1 MTPIIYKLKYLRKSH
16 KKPDTYTS
24 NAPVIVGDIIEIE
37 ADDLRHVS
45 KIRKLIFGD
54 QLVLSKSL
62 DSNELAYLSAIKQG
76 VLRKQPE
83 NHA

>member
-1 MTPIIYKLKYLRKSH
+1 MASLIYKLKYIRKTRN
-16 KKPDTYTS
+16 KPHTYRSDTT
-24 NAPVIVGDIIEIE
+24 VRVGNIIEIE
-37 ADDLRHVS
+37 TDDFRHVS

-76 VLRKQPE
+76 VLRG
-83 NHA
+83 